1 MEQETVN
8 VAIESMPLNYV
19 TPDMHLIEEFE
30 KDRKIFFTD
39 YVGIDVVEIVR
50 NIIKFNMEDAG
61 KPVEER
67 KPIMLYIMS
76 YGGDC
81 DAMWMLLDAM
91 NMSETPIVT
100 VNMGVAAS
108 AASLIFMTG
117 SKRLMFKNATVMIHE
132 GSAQLQGD
140 AVKVMDAS
148 ASYKKAIQKM
158 KDYILEKTKIPKAQL
173 MKKRSNDWELD
184 ATFCLENGVCDS
196 VVESIKEIL

>member
-50 NIIKFNMEDAG
+50 SIIKFNMEDAG

-184 ATFCLENGVCDS
+184 ATFCVENGVCDS

>member
-30 KDRKIFFTD
+30 KNRKIFFTD

-50 NIIKFNMEDAG
+50 SIIKFNMEDAG

-184 ATFCLENGVCDS
+184 ANFCLENGVCDS
-196 VVESIKEIL
+196 IVESIKEIL